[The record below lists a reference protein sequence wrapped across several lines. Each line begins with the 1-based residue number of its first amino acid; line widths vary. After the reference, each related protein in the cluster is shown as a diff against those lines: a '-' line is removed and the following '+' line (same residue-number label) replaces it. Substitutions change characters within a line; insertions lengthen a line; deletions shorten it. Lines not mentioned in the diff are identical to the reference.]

1 MAVDA
6 ILDNLEHE
14 GTRVVFTHMPGGHPM
29 EENHDE
35 TDMSN
40 PEERTEVHIAKEIL
54 SATDMEKVKTL
65 AKELLKMHGQE

>member
-1 MAVDA
+1 MAHT
-6 ILDNLEHE
+6 LNLLAEKY
-14 GTRVVFTHMPGGHPM
+14 TQVVS
-29 EENHDE
+29 EEHDE